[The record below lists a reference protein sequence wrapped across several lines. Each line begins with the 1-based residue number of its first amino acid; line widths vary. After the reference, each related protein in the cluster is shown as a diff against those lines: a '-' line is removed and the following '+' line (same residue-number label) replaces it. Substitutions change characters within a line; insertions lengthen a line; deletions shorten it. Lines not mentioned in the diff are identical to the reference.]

1 MLKCML
7 QLQIFTIERQWTR
20 DACIMQ
26 RPSGRLTNE
35 GDQASFFRRASDDY
49 LYNSDNLAIAC
60 ASRLLVYVCG
70 NDKDC
75 MRIVDVK
82 LII

>member
-1 MLKCML
+1 ML

-49 LYNSDNLAIAC
+49 LYNSD
-60 ASRLLVYVCG
+60 
-70 NDKDC
+70 DF
-75 MRIVDVK
+75 
-82 LII
+82 